1 MKFLIVEDEFVS
13 RSKLL
18 KILSNY
24 GECNVAIDGH
34 EALRAFQEALA
45 DNDPYD
51 LICLDIMMPKL
62 DGHETLQEIRRM
74 EEEKGIGGVDHVKVV
89 MTSALSDAKNIM
101 KAFMRGQ
108 CEAYLAKPI
117 NRKKLE
123 KQMEELGLIEQQE
136 F

>member
-1 MKFLIVEDEFVS
+1 MWRLM
-13 RSKLL
+13 
-18 KILSNY
+18 
-24 GECNVAIDGH
+24 A
-34 EALRAFQEALA
+34 
-45 DNDPYD
+45 
-51 LICLDIMMPKL
+51 KL

-108 CEAYLAKPI
+108 CESYLAKPI

-123 KQMEELGLIEQQE
+123 K
-136 F
+136 